1 MVLCVTINKQE
12 KGFQRE
18 LGENGTPHLQGCTE
32 LLKLWRWKEFGKK
45 YIYVYLN
52 IVANRKQENL
62 YRW

>member
-32 LLKLWRWKEFGKK
+32 LLKL
-45 YIYVYLN
+45 
-52 IVANRKQENL
+52 
-62 YRW
+62 